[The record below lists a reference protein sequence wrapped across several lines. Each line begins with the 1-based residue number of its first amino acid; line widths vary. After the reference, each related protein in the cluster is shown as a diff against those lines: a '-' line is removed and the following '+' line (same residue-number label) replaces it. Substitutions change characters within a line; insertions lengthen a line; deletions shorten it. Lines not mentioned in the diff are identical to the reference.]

1 MLAGMSEELAAS
13 WERTRGHLARAWI
26 LLPAG
31 DSESLNRYHEF
42 LDHNELGLASEELEA
57 VGGERRAPTAF
68 WFALA
73 EAATEMGLTNVAD
86 RYRQR
91 ASP

>member
-1 MLAGMSEELAAS
+1 MLAGMSEELGAS

-31 DSESLNRYHEF
+31 ESEPLNRYHEF

-57 VGGERRAPTAF
+57 VGQERNAPAAF

-73 EAATEMGLTNVAD
+73 EAATEMKLTNVAD
-86 RYRQR
+86 RCHRR
-91 ASP
+91 ASR